1 MAFLN
6 ELEVQLGTGRIKTN
20 VHLAPYTTFKVGGPA
35 EYYFEAQSD
44 GDIIK
49 AIKAAHSLDLSV
61 TIFGGVSNVVIS
73 DAGIKGL
80 VIRNQNS
87 AKKIIE
93 ETDDS
98 VLLQVSSGYSM
109 TRLAKE
115 TADNGWSGLEYH
127 IGLPGTL
134 GGAIC
139 MNSKWY
145 LNPGTD
151 RREVYAGD
159 PLVKA
164 MIVSP
169 DGESTVVDRAYF
181 KFAYDYSIL
190 QETKEI
196 LLWAQ
201 FKLKKVAPE
210 ISKVHAQTSLNYRK
224 ETQPMGIPSSGCYFK
239 NVKGESVGKMIDEL
253 GLKGHSIGGAQI
265 SDKHA
270 NFIINRGGATSH
282 DVKQLVEF
290 IKAKVKEKYDIDLE
304 EEVSLM

>member
-6 ELEVQLGTGRIKTN
+6 ELEAQLGPGRIKTN

-44 GDIIK
+44 DDIVK
-49 AIKAAHSLDLSV
+49 AIKTAHSLDLSV

-80 VIRNQNS
+80 IIRNQNS
-87 AKKIIE
+87 SKKIIE

-134 GGAIC
+134 GGAIY

-145 LNPGTD
+145 LNLGKE
-151 RREVYAGD
+151 RKEVYAGD

-169 DGESTVVDRAYF
+169 NGEATVVDRAYF
-181 KFAYDYSIL
+181 KFGYDYSIL

-196 LLWAQ
+196 LLWGQ
-201 FKLKKVAPE
+201 FRLKKVALE
-210 ISKVHAQTSLNYRK
+210 ISQGHARDSLDYRK
-224 ETQPMGIPSSGCYFK
+224 ATQPMGVPSSGCYFK
-239 NVKGESVGKMIDEL
+239 NVNGESVGKMIDEL

-270 NFIINRGGATSH
+270 NFIINTGGATSH

-290 IKAKVKEKYDIDLE
+290 IKTKVKEKYNIDLE